1 MSSMAS
7 HLTNGETGWHGR
19 RPEQHTASLEVLTS
33 IRYDLLLIRS
43 PQNTQLC
50 YNDSDVPSQFY
61 MLRYHRDRMLAA
73 VHELG
78 WTQAR
83 SFLEGQS
90 GIVRLKQALQDHL
103 NNIAQPLQPLKV
115 IGINLFGVRFVG

>member
-1 MSSMAS
+1 MAS
-7 HLTNGETGWHGR
+7 HLANGETRWHGR
-19 RPEQHTASLEVLTS
+19 GPEQHIASLEVITS
-33 IRYDLLLIRS
+33 IRGDLLLMRS

-50 YNDSDVPSQFY
+50 DNDSDVPSQFY

-83 SFLEGQS
+83 SFLDGQS
-90 GIVRLKQALQDHL
+90 GLVRLKQALQDHL
-103 NNIAQPLQPLKV
+103 TNIALPLQPLKV
-115 IGINLFGVRFVG
+115 IDIKLFCVRLIR